1 MMLPDQPKSPHKLSL
16 RWVMFIINSS
26 FLNSLTEHKKKFSQQ
41 RATEPPMAKG
51 ISWKVELSE
60 FFNKTSS
67 KVNGAMDL
75 IRSELLYFAQ
85 LH

>member
-1 MMLPDQPKSPHKLSL
+1 MLPDQPKSPHKLSL
-16 RWVMFIINSS
+16 RRVMFMTNYS

-51 ISWKVELSE
+51 VSWKVELLE
-60 FFNKTSS
+60 VFNKTSS